1 MGQEFL
7 YLPGFLRIP
16 VPAKRC
22 HAPTSKLTTLQTP
35 KHAPKHVVY
44 SMQYH
49 LLLQLNLN
57 TKIVRCCCRHLR
69 HSIFVP
75 SPVLPHFLL
84 DIITTVFCLAVAGSS
99 TSRLPSVCTGW
110 LSRRILWLHLYLYL
124 SPLRRASC
132 FSCPPAAKHL
142 PLVVSRCRRL
152 SRCHRLLSAGTPPR
166 LPLVPWLVVV
176 MPLVTSLPP
185 PLVLSKNPLAFETP
199 SPPVCPSF
207 ADWLSR

>member
-1 MGQEFL
+1 MNSCGTGIPVFT
-7 YLPGFLRIP
+7 RIP
-16 VPAKRC
+16 PDSCSRQTLSCSGQLKKSPPTSS
-22 HAPTSKLTTLQTP
+22 PTSKLTTLQTP

-99 TSRLPSVCTGW
+99 ASRLPSVCTGW

-152 SRCHRLLSAGTPPR
+152 SRCHRLLSAGP
-166 LPLVPWLVVV
+166 
-176 MPLVTSLPP
+176 
-185 PLVLSKNPLAFETP
+185 
-199 SPPVCPSF
+199 PPVCLLFPG
-207 ADWLSR
+207 WLS

>member
-84 DIITTVFCLAVAGSS
+84 DIITTVFAWRWRDPPPPVYLQFALAGCRVASCGSTSTS
-99 TSRLPSVCTGW
+99 TSRLYDALPASRVLLQQNIC
-110 LSRRILWLHLYLYL
+110 LSSYRGAAGFRDAI
-124 SPLRRASC
+124 ASC
-132 FSCPPAAKHL
+132 LL
-142 PLVVSRCRRL
+142 P
-152 SRCHRLLSAGTPPR
+152 PPR

-185 PLVLSKNPLAFETP
+185 PLVLSKKPLAFETP